1 MTLKGADKVLRG
13 IRLEVQKQSLKAVDS
28 SKRKLLVELQEST
41 PVDTGEARD
50 GWRVTS
56 KGLENDVEHI
66 IALNEGH
73 SPQAEPNFIE
83 HSVLKLG
90 LKINGSI
97 VQFK

>member
-13 IRLEVQKQSLKAVDS
+13 IRLEIQRQSQKTVDS
-28 SKRKLLVELQEST
+28 SKRKLLKELQEST

-50 GWRVTS
+50 GWKVTG

-90 LKINGSI
+90 LKIKGSI